1 MAGCE
6 ISSIQLLLFIYL
18 FIYIITCLTTDY
30 SHKKRLR
37 TNPDVDLDP
46 KGMRQMWPWR
56 GGLRDDPKRNA
67 RAGPDSKWHR
77 RSSGWHR
84 IASLYGVVTVYVRR
98 RGKPYSTHGVER
110 MFVIN
115 RVQRWAQRRRVPVS
129 RRAYLLAEIR
139 HGCKLFWKVWPKKK
153 HQSRHWI
160 RSLYFW
166 NYHDLLMGNSKFRV
180 FFGLYLPWHWDMG
193 GGGKPHL
200 TSVFKFKLVSKQS
213 SCFLST
219 KHHEYAL
226 PLLPTP
232 QGTLMD

>member
-1 MAGCE
+1 
-6 ISSIQLLLFIYL
+6 
-18 FIYIITCLTTDY
+18 
-30 SHKKRLR
+30 
-37 TNPDVDLDP
+37 
-46 KGMRQMWPWR
+46 MWPWR
-56 GGLRDDPKRNA
+56 GGGGGLRDDPKRNA

-84 IASLYGVVTVYVRR
+84 IASLHGIVTVYVRR

-115 RVQRWAQRRRVPVS
+115 RVQPWAQRRRVPVS

-153 HQSRHWI
+153 NISHDTGFD
-160 RSLYFW
+160 LYTFEIIMTYW
-166 NYHDLLMGNSKFRV
+166 WEIPNSG
-180 FFGLYLPWHWDMG
+180 FFLDYTYLGIETWAG
-193 GGGKPHL
+193 GRKPHL